1 MEDQGN
7 SRTKKIQREDISSND
22 GPLFDGPSFN
32 SSTFPEDQYFSFSAS
47 NNNHL
52 TLPSIPV
59 NKQIVQRLNNPSSK
73 KEVLTSDS
81 EIKIQRSLFS
91 FNKSLD
97 RLNSIFIK
105 KESDLKQTL
114 LRKSTIDQLHSE
126 LYSWHT
132 LLRNLINM
140 PTFSGFEICQVLSH
154 EKGTTN
160 VFSYTFGTDKQLVEE
175 KSEISAFNQVFTQ
188 IKKSKSSQFSQTSLS
203 IPEFNFVGS
212 FLASTHQLK
221 THNIIF
227 LLSENSFFPISDSN
241 IEEVKLITP
250 QIERVI
256 ENVILKDLSDSKVSN
271 LFRLF
276 EVLTI
281 PISIQNSFG
290 SSIFQNDS
298 FTSYSRQETQGSI
311 NTFEAKIS
319 DGFKMIMIL
328 NSELTKSDVQHFQRV
343 GLLGELLNTLQH
355 ELSNPLFGI
364 QLATDFLSMQA
375 EDESVKESLGEISE
389 YCKRCQNILRDFKF
403 IYQGGDKILEVS
415 LKKIIKE
422 TLTLTKSA
430 SRGITRNLQINTNI
444 DRLNTNPTWLS
455 QIIFNLIINSSQAI
469 NSTGIDDGSGKIEIL
484 VENKDENFLMITV
497 SDNGPGINKELE
509 ASIFDPF
516 YTTKEKGTGLGLAI
530 CQSLAQKLEG
540 TMSYKKSTNGGASF
554 SLLLPINEIP
564 NR

>member
-1 MEDQGN
+1 MEDQGD
-7 SRTKKIQREDISSND
+7 SRIKKIQREDISSND
-22 GPLFDGPSFN
+22 GPLFDGPSLDP
-32 SSTFPEDQYFSFSAS
+32 SELPEGKYFSFSAA

-52 TLPSIPV
+52 TLPSIPS
-59 NKQIVQRLNNPSSK
+59 NKKIVARLNKRNLNSDI
-73 KEVLTSDS
+73 LTSDS
-81 EIKIQRSLFS
+81 EIKIQRSLFT

-105 KESDLKQTL
+105 KETELRQIL
-114 LRKSTIDQLHSE
+114 LRKSTVDQLHSE

-140 PTFSGFEICQVLSH
+140 PSFSGFQICQVLSH

-160 VFSYTFGTDKQLVEE
+160 VFSYTFGTDKQLLEE
-175 KSEISAFNQVFTQ
+175 KSEIKAFNQVFTQ
-188 IKKSKSSQFSQTSLS
+188 IKKSKSTQFSQTTLS

-227 LLSENSFFPISDSN
+227 LLSENSFFPLSETS
-241 IEEVKLITP
+241 IEEVNLITP

-281 PISIQNSFG
+281 PVSIQNAFG
-290 SSIFQNDS
+290 SSIFQNDA
-298 FTSYSRQETQGSI
+298 FTSYSRQETQGAI
-311 NTFEAKIS
+311 NTFEAKLS
-319 DGFKMIMIL
+319 DGFKLIMIL
-328 NSELTKSDVQHFQRV
+328 NSELTKSDIQHFQRV

-375 EDESVKESLGEISE
+375 DDDSVKESLGEISE
-389 YCKRCQNILRDFKF
+389 YCKRCQDILRDFKF
-403 IYQGGDKILEVS
+403 IYQGGDKFLEVS

-430 SRGITRNLQINTNI
+430 SRGISRNLVI
-444 DRLNTNPTWLS
+444 DTKIDKLNTNPTWLS

-469 NSTGIDDGSGKIEIL
+469 NSSGKDDGSGKIDIL
-484 VENKDENFLMITV
+484 VASNDPSFLNITIT
-497 SDNGPGINKELE
+497 DNGPGIDKELE
-509 ASIFDPF
+509 SSIFDPF

-530 CQSLAQKLEG
+530 CQSLAQKLQG
-540 TMSYKKSTNGGASF
+540 TMSYKKPKNGGASF

>member
-1 MEDQGN
+1 MENQGD
-7 SRTKKIQREDISSND
+7 SRTKKIQRENISSND

-32 SSTFPEDQYFSFSAS
+32 SSELPKDQYFSFSAT
-47 NNNHL
+47 NNTHL
-52 TLPSIPV
+52 TLPSIPS
-59 NKQIVQRLNNPSSK
+59 NKKIIQRLSNRN
-73 KEVLTSDS
+73 TNSDILNSES
-81 EIKIQRSLFS
+81 EIKIQRSLFA

-105 KESDLKQTL
+105 NETNLKNTL
-114 LRKSTIDQLHSE
+114 LRKTTVDQLHSE

-132 LLRNLINM
+132 LLRNLISM
-140 PTFSGFEICQVLSH
+140 PIFSGFEICQVLIH

-160 VFSYTFGTDKQLVEE
+160 VFSYTFGTDKQLAEE
-175 KSEISAFNQVFTQ
+175 NSDINAFNQVFTQ
-188 IKKSKSSQFSQTSLS
+188 IKKSKSAQFSQTSLS

-227 LLSENSFFPISDSN
+227 LLSENSFFPISDSS
-241 IEEVKLITP
+241 IEEVALITP
-250 QIERVI
+250 QIKRVI

-298 FTSYSRQETQGSI
+298 FTSFSRQENQGSI
-311 NTFEAKIS
+311 NTFEAKLS
-319 DGFKMIMIL
+319 DGYKLIMIL
-328 NSELTKSDVQHFQRV
+328 NSELTKSDIQHFQRV

-364 QLATDFLSMQA
+364 QLATDFLAMQA
-375 EDESVKESLGEISE
+375 DDKSVKESLGEISE

-430 SRGITRNLQINTNI
+430 SRGISRNLIIETEV
-444 DRLNTNPTWLS
+444 DKLNTNPTWLS

-469 NSTGIDDGSGKIEIL
+469 QSTGIEDGSGKIDIL
-484 VENKDENFLMITV
+484 VENNEKNFLIITI

-540 TMSYKKSTNGGASF
+540 TMSYKKSNNGGASF

-564 NR
+564 IR

>member
-1 MEDQGN
+1 MENQGN

-32 SSTFPEDQYFSFSAS
+32 ASELPKDKYFNFSA
-47 NNNHL
+47 NNNIHL
-52 TLPSIPV
+52 TLPLIPA
-59 NKQIVQRLNNPSSK
+59 NKKIVERLNNGDISRDI
-73 KEVLTSDS
+73 LTSDS
-81 EIKIQRSLFS
+81 EIKIQRSLFT

-97 RLNSIFIK
+97 RLNSLFIK
-105 KESDLKQTL
+105 KESDLKKML
-114 LRKSTIDQLHSE
+114 LRKGTIDQLHSE

-140 PTFSGFEICQVLSH
+140 PTFAGFEICQVLCH

-160 VFSYTFGTDKQLVEE
+160 VYSYTFGTDKQLVEE
-175 KSEISAFNQVFTQ
+175 KSEIKAFNQVFTQ
-188 IKKSKSSQFSQTSLS
+188 IKKSKSTQFSQTTLS
-203 IPEFNFVGS
+203 IPEFNFVGG

-227 LLSENSFFPISDSN
+227 LLSENSFFPISDSS
-241 IEEVKLITP
+241 IEEVNLITP

-298 FTSYSRQETQGSI
+298 FTSYSRQEAQGSI
-311 NTFEAKIS
+311 NTFEEKIA
-319 DGFKMIMIL
+319 DGYKLIMIL

-364 QLATDFLSMQA
+364 QLATDFLSIQA
-375 EDESVKESLGEISE
+375 DDENVIESLGEISE

-430 SRGITRNLQINTNI
+430 SRGILRNLVIETDI
-444 DRLNTNPTWLS
+444 DKLNTNPTWLS

-469 NSTGIDDGSGKIEIL
+469 YSAGKDDGSGKIDIL
-484 VENKDENFLMITV
+484 VERRENNFLMITI

-540 TMSYKKSTNGGASF
+540 TMSYKKPNNGGASF

-564 NR
+564 IK